1 MKRKLR
7 WAVGIVV
14 LLAVAVALRLTV
26 FAPKPL
32 EVQVAQV
39 DRGLVEETVTNTR
52 AGTVRVRRR
61 AKLSP
66 QIGGQVVELPHKE
79 GERVRAGELLLR
91 LDDRAQRA
99 QLEVA
104 RREVVAARRRADEA
118 CLGAELAAKELIRT
132 EGLARAGIASD
143 QQLDSARTDRDRSAA
158 ACAAAKAA
166 IQQALAGVHSARVQV
181 NLAKLEAPFGG
192 VLAQVSTEVGEW
204 ITPSPPGVPI
214 PPVIDLLDPASIYIS
229 APIDEVDSGRVHV
242 GQSVRISVDSRPGE
256 EYPGTVVRVAPF
268 VEDVLEQNRT
278 VEVECELDDPAA
290 AQGLLPGT
298 SADVEIVLR
307 RKDGAL
313 RLPTAAIGE
322 GGSVLVLREGRLEE
336 RTIMTGL
343 SNWEMTEVV
352 RGLDAGE
359 LVVTLRDSTAV
370 KAGVRAVPKP

>member
-1 MKRKLR
+1 MKRSLR
-7 WAVGIVV
+7 WFAVVVV
-14 LLAVAVALRLTV
+14 LVAVVVALRLTV

-32 EVQVAQV
+32 EVQVARV
-39 DRGLVEETVTNTR
+39 DRGPVEETVTNTR

-66 QIGGQVVELPHKE
+66 QVGGQVVELPHRE
-79 GERVRAGELLLR
+79 GEQVTAGELLLR

-118 CLGAELAAKELIRT
+118 CLAAELAAKELVRT

-143 QQLDSARTDRDRSAA
+143 QQLDSVRTDRERTAA
-158 ACAAAKAA
+158 GCAAARAA
-166 IQQALAGVHSARVQV
+166 VEQALASVHSAQVQV
-181 NLAKLEAPFGG
+181 ELAELRAPFGG

-214 PPVIDLLDPASIYIS
+214 PPVIDLLDPTSIYIS
-229 APIDEVDSGRVHV
+229 APIDEVDSERVRT
-242 GQSVRISVDSRPGE
+242 GQPVRIGVDSRPGE
-256 EYPGTVVRVAPF
+256 SFPGRVVRVAPY

-278 VEVECELDDPAA
+278 VEVECELDDPGSGE
-290 AQGLLPGT
+290 GLLPGT
-298 SADVEIVLR
+298 SADVEIILR
-307 RKDGAL
+307 RKDNAL
-313 RLPTAAIGE
+313 RVPTAAIGE
-322 GGSVLVLREGRLEE
+322 GDSVLVLRDGRLEE
-336 RTIMTGL
+336 RKITTGL
-343 SNWEMTEVV
+343 ANWEMTEVV
-352 RGLDAGE
+352 RGLEGGE